1 VVRRLAGR
9 VAWVT
14 LLLVVAGCASQQR
27 NIHSSAVEYLYS
39 GGYRGTPATVVKL
52 QAPVRVGI
60 AFAPTAVRGS
70 DGFSEENKQQLL
82 KRIVD
87 AFATRPKIGAIEII
101 PSSYLN
107 PGGGFAE
114 LDRLQVAF
122 RITEIVLIS
131 YEQIQFSDTGSMG
144 LTYWA
149 YGAPAYFV
157 KGEKNETR
165 TFLDAAVIDIPTR
178 AMLFHAAGE
187 SSIKGSSTLVGVNKA
202 LRERSEAGFAEAVDS
217 LIANLDGKI
226 TAFEASLHD
235 GMIEVP
241 ATPEIPAWTPAAA
254 ASGQTSATVQP
265 QAGGGSGDALLGAL
279 LVGLLWLRQRVYLV

>member
-1 VVRRLAGR
+1 MRSRLVVRS
-9 VAWVT
+9 
-14 LLLVVAGCASQQR
+14 LLLVLAALLVSGCFSQQR
-27 NIHSSAVEYLYS
+27 NVHSSSVEYLYS
-39 GGYRGTPATVVKL
+39 GGYEGTPATVVKL

-60 AFAPTAVRGS
+60 AFAPTTDPGS
-70 DGFSEENKQQLL
+70 DAFSEESKQQLL
-82 KRIVD
+82 QRIAA
-87 AFATRPKIGAIEII
+87 AFRTRPKIGAIEII

-107 PGGGFAE
+107 VGGGFTE

-144 LTYWA
+144 MTYWA

-187 SSIKGSSTLVGVNKA
+187 SSIKASSTLVGVNKA
-202 LRERSEAGFAEAVDS
+202 LRELSQAGFAEAVDG
-217 LIANLDGKI
+217 LIANLDSKI

-235 GMIEVP
+235 GTLEVP
-241 ATPEIPAWTPAAA
+241 ATPRIPAWTP
-254 ASGQTSATVQP
+254 
-265 QAGGGSGDALLGAL
+265 GAD
-279 LVGLLWLRQRVYLV
+279 VNRRGL